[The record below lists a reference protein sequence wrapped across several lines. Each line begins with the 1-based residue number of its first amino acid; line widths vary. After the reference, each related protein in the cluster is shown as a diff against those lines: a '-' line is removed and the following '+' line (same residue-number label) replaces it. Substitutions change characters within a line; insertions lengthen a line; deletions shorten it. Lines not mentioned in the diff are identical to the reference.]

1 MADEGKTGRT
11 LEQAFAE
18 LDQEV
23 QNHCERTARYGE
35 IIFTYAVEN
44 GIYQDVPQG
53 ARQLVEEN
61 LSLMTAVGRYHHID
75 EPLEEMLD
83 GDKRFKAAQRK
94 LLLTTLGQYQSGEHN
109 RHLGCILA
117 LASDLD
123 KLVMEL
129 VSEHPLEDALKELK
143 KGVPEKYDP
152 EFYRAMRSSKAKLGR
167 VFESVRQQSR
177 AIPAAEP
184 LIKRRVTRPM
194 ELVYRPVCNAQGE
207 TYAWEASMRFRN
219 VKDNTL
225 TYEEVKHIISK
236 QGMGPDICEYF
247 CYEACDTV
255 RRFETCGVEYQ
266 WIGLEV
272 LPIFYNKKKLAGVLQ
287 EIFAAEE
294 VAPEKVRLLV
304 SARGLKKPS
313 KALAE
318 NMKEGVKAGI
328 SFVLTDVTREYL
340 EAGVVNGDEYPFA
353 AIRFTSECLMDHT
366 LKESGHFKYW
376 ISRDTEILA
385 DEVESKAVAEM
396 VLENGARGYTG
407 IFAGI
412 YEREDD
418 IVQSALRKG

>member
-11 LEQAFAE
+11 LEQAFAG
-18 LDQEV
+18 LAREV
-23 QNHCERTARYGE
+23 QDHCERTARYGE

-44 GIYQDVPQG
+44 GIYRDTAQG
-53 ARQLVEEN
+53 ARELAEEN
-61 LSLMTAVGRYHHID
+61 IPLMAAAGRYHHIE
-75 EPLEEMLD
+75 EPLEEMLA

-94 LLLTTLGQYQSGEHN
+94 LLLTTLTKYQSGEYN

-129 VSEHPLEDALKELK
+129 VSEHPLEDALKEMK
-143 KGVPEKYDP
+143 RGVPEKYDP

-167 VFESVRQQSR
+167 VFESVREQSR
-177 AIPAAEP
+177 AVPAAEP

-194 ELVYRPVCNAQGE
+194 ELVYRPVCEAQGE

-225 TYEEVKHIISK
+225 PYEEVKHIITR
-236 QGMGPDICEYF
+236 QGIGADICEYF

-255 RRFETCGVEYQ
+255 RRFEACGVGSK

-272 LPIFYNKKKLAGVLQ
+272 LPVFYNRKKLAGLLQ
-287 EIFAAEE
+287 EVFAAEE
-294 VAPEKVRLLV
+294 VAPEKVRLMI
-304 SARGLKKPS
+304 SARGLKKLS

-318 NMKEGVKAGI
+318 NMKECVKAGI

-340 EAGVVNGDEYPFA
+340 ETGLINGEDYPFA

-366 LKESGHFKYW
+366 LQESVHYQHW
-376 ISRDTEILA
+376 ISRGAEILA
-385 DEVESKAVAEM
+385 DEVENKSVADM
-396 VLENGARGYTG
+396 VLENGAVGYTG